1 MITAHAIINYSNP
14 QAMRVNGLIKL
25 QLVTI
30 FIDTSSTSTFM
41 DTDTATLLSL
51 LRYEPQSEVTMQD
64 YEIRIDLF
72 LLPLK
77 NYEVVL
83 DIEWLQTLGDV

>member
-51 LRYEPQSEVTMQD
+51 LVKSCTPFEVQLAD
-64 YEIRIDLF
+64 E
-72 LLPLK
+72 K
-77 NYEVVL
+77 VSHC
-83 DIEWLQTLGDV
+83 

>member
-1 MITAHAIINYSNP
+1 
-14 QAMRVNGLIKL
+14 MRVNGLIKL

-51 LRYEPQSEVTMQD
+51 LVKSCTPFEVQLAD
-64 YEIRIDLF
+64 E
-72 LLPLK
+72 K
-77 NYEVVL
+77 VSHC
-83 DIEWLQTLGDV
+83 